1 MEQVLN
7 IYISQ
12 VLFTKDL
19 SEQLADFHLLLL
31 GYLLSD
37 AGIDALGD
45 FHHERLIIA
54 KLVANASQLILF
66 NFHFVL
72 SILFLD
78 FVRRLL
84 VVLNILVEF
93 VSHVG
98 ENDQQ
103 EEEHQG
109 EPTLRHGHIAW
120 GNRAEAQIEPDV
132 GEQRCNTCNSKNACI
147 LYLFGLL
154 VHCNNG
160 DAADNQQ
167 VKCRGTNDGGSSKLW
182 GNSR

>member
-109 EPTLRHGHIAW
+109 EPTL
-120 GNRAEAQIEPDV
+120 
-132 GEQRCNTCNSKNACI
+132 
-147 LYLFGLL
+147 
-154 VHCNNG
+154 
-160 DAADNQQ
+160 
-167 VKCRGTNDGGSSKLW
+167 
-182 GNSR
+182 